1 MKTWKRVYVST
12 IIVGVIKVI
21 DILGD
26 FAMLQNSY
34 SITVRNNIMERYL
47 QLLDKTFPLYKYMF
61 K

>member
-1 MKTWKRVYVST
+1 MKTWKRVYIST

>member
-1 MKTWKRVYVST
+1 MKTWNRVYVST

-21 DILGD
+21 DILED